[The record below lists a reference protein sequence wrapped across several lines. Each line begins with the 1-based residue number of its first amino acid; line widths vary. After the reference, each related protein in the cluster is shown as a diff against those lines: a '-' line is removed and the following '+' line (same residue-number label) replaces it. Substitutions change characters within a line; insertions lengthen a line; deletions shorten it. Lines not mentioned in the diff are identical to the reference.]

1 MVEEVV
7 MLSHFLRNEGMFVSI
22 RSTTL
27 ACKVF
32 ESMRNIMTV
41 DELRNSLEAIYVKDI
56 GDHVKFERA
65 FKKVFDKIELKPEE
79 TENEKSKTQNIT
91 EIQESSQQPLPMN
104 QNLDEL
110 QELYDEMIKYRSET
124 EAKEGRAIDG
134 SLLLLDNFD
143 PRIFEL
149 CRKLSRKIAN
159 KRSSRR
165 KKAKSHK
172 LDMPRTIRSNIKN
185 GGHCVKLIY
194 AKPPVKKT
202 KHVFLCNVSGSC
214 EWVTTWFFIL
224 LYGCKSTFNKVK
236 IYDFDN
242 KITDVTDLLNTESF
256 SSAGQVNVAQ
266 RSKGLSLY
274 GQSDMTKSF
283 KEFLK
288 TADIN
293 KRTDIILMTDCRDWK
308 GKRVNGTLES
318 ALLIKEMLKRAHRVI
333 ILNPEKKI
341 RWNNASSFVSEYE
354 KIGAEVF
361 EVSSLEKFE
370 KIIAEL

>member
-1 MVEEVV
+1 MNEEIV
-7 MLSHFLRNEGMFVSI
+7 MLSHYLRNEGMFVSI

-27 ACKVF
+27 ACTVF
-32 ESMRNIMTV
+32 ESMREVMTF
-41 DELRNSLEAIYVKDI
+41 DELHNSLQAVYVKDV
-56 GDHVKFERA
+56 GDNARFERA
-65 FKKVFDKIELKPEE
+65 FKKVFNKIEFIPEN
-79 TENEKSKTQNIT
+79 NESSEKEVRDIV
-91 EIQESSQQPLPMN
+91 EIEDSSQQAPAT
-104 QNLDEL
+104 QNLEEL

-124 EAKEGRAIDG
+124 EAKEGRAVDG

-165 KKAKSHK
+165 KKANSHHI
-172 LDMPRTIRSNIKN
+172 DMARTIRANIKN
-185 GGHCVKLIY
+185 GGHCIKLIY
-194 AKPPVKKT
+194 DKPPMKKT
-202 KHVFLCNVSGSC
+202 KHVFLCDVSGSC

-242 KITDVTDLLNTESF
+242 KITEVTDLLCTETYN
-256 SSAGQVNVAQ
+256 SAGQVNVAH
-266 RSKGLSLY
+266 RSKGMSCF
-274 GQSDMTKSF
+274 GQSDMAKSF
-283 KEFLK
+283 KEFLDV
-288 TADIN
+288 ADIN
-293 KRTDIILMTDCRDWK
+293 KRTDIIIMTDCRDWK
-308 GKRVNGTLES
+308 GKRINGVLES
-318 ALLIKEMLKRAHRVI
+318 TLLIKEMLKKAHRVI

-341 RWNNASSFVSEYE
+341 RWNNATSYVSEYE

-370 KIIAEL
+370 EIISAL

>member
-1 MVEEVV
+1 MVEEIV
-7 MLSHFLRNEGMFVSI
+7 MLSHYLRNEGMFVSI

-27 ACKVF
+27 ACTLYDA
-32 ESMRNIMTV
+32 MRDIMTF
-41 DELRNSLEAIYVKDI
+41 DELKNSLEAIYVKDV

-65 FKKVFDKIELKPEE
+65 FKKVFSKIEFQKEESDAPEKE
-79 TENEKSKTQNIT
+79 VTVREIT
-91 EIQESSQQPLPMN
+91 ESSEQSMPVN
-104 QNLDEL
+104 QNLEQL
-110 QELYDEMIKYRSET
+110 QELYDEMIRYRSET
-124 EAKEGRAIDG
+124 KAKEGKTVDG
-134 SLLLLDNFD
+134 SLLTIDNFD
-143 PRIFEL
+143 PRVFEL
-149 CRKLSRKIAN
+149 CKKLSRKIAN

-165 KKAKSHK
+165 KKSKSHN
-172 LDMPRTIRSNIKN
+172 LDMARTIRANIKN

-202 KHVFLCNVSGSC
+202 KHVFLCDVSGSC

-242 KITDVTDLLNTESF
+242 KITDVTDLLNTETF
-256 SSAGQVNVAQ
+256 TSAGQVNVAQ
-266 RSKGLSLY
+266 RSKGLSMF

-288 TADIN
+288 KADIN
-293 KRTDIILMTDCRDWK
+293 KRTDIIIMTDCRDWK
-308 GKRVNGTLES
+308 GKHINGVLES
-318 ALLIKEMLKRAHRVI
+318 ALIVKDMLKKAHRVI

-341 RWNNASSFVSEYE
+341 RWNNAASYVSEYE
-354 KIGAEVF
+354 KAGAEVF

-370 KIIAEL
+370 KVISEL

>member
-1 MVEEVV
+1 MNEEIV
-7 MLSHFLRNEGMFVSI
+7 MLSHYLRNEGMFVSI

-27 ACKVF
+27 ACTVF
-32 ESMRNIMTV
+32 ESMRGVMTF
-41 DELRNSLEAIYVKDI
+41 DELHNSLQAIYVKDV
-56 GDHVKFERA
+56 GDNARFERA
-65 FKKVFDKIELKPEE
+65 FKKVFNKIEFIPEN
-79 TENEKSKTQNIT
+79 TESSEKEVQDIVEIEDSLQQAVPATQNL
-91 EIQESSQQPLPMN
+91 E
-104 QNLDEL
+104 EL

-124 EAKEGRAIDG
+124 AAKEGRAVDG

-165 KKAKSHK
+165 KKANSHHI
-172 LDMPRTIRSNIKN
+172 DMARTIRANIKN
-185 GGHCVKLIY
+185 GGHYIKLIY
-194 AKPPVKKT
+194 DKPPMKKT
-202 KHVFLCNVSGSC
+202 KHVFLCDVSGSC

-242 KITDVTDLLNTESF
+242 KITEVTDLLCTETYN
-256 SSAGQVNVAQ
+256 SAGQVNVAH
-266 RSKGLSLY
+266 RSKGMSCF
-274 GQSDMTKSF
+274 GQSDMAKSF
-283 KEFLK
+283 KEFLDV
-288 TADIN
+288 ADIN
-293 KRTDIILMTDCRDWK
+293 KRTDIIIMTDCRDWK
-308 GKRVNGTLES
+308 GKRINGVLES
-318 ALLIKEMLKRAHRVI
+318 TLLIKEMLKKAHRVI

-341 RWNNASSFVSEYE
+341 RWNNATSYVSEYE

-370 KIIAEL
+370 EIISAL